1 MRNTLWIPE
10 KIRFNLVRRFILYNA
25 MRNTPI
31 PPSFLMEHGIP
42 EKVRLETKLGIKISR
57 LFPILSFP
65 NERQPFPNKEHLMK
79 TIFEGSSQ
87 SDNKISRKKLLCDFA
102 LALYCLFLTF
112 YFCPCPLFETFT
124 FIMKNKL
131 TPWHQ

>member
-65 NERQPFPNKEHLMK
+65 NERQPFPNKLSLRVHYIVTTKLA
-79 TIFEGSSQ
+79 G
-87 SDNKISRKKLLCDFA
+87 KKLLCGFA
-102 LALYCLFLTF
+102 LALYCLFLTC

-124 FIMKNKL
+124 FIMKSKL
-131 TPWHQ
+131 TPRHQ